1 MNPLPLKLPVKKIF
15 EKFFISSKEPL
26 SNFRGTLGRESFL
39 PTASFYSPNRGKHP
53 LGFYNPKDDA
63 TVKIHFVLILVLLE
77 LLKRFACKLQGWER
91 EATVAA

>member
-1 MNPLPLKLPVKKIF
+1 MLQFDPGFKSESNISGRQISFF
-15 EKFFISSKEPL
+15 ETF
-26 SNFRGTLGRESFL
+26 ESF
-39 PTASFYSPNRGKHP
+39 SSQNREKYP

-63 TVKIHFVLILVLLE
+63 TVKIHFLLILVLLE